1 MNAFV
6 PVSSSF
12 SSAVEPVVA
21 LSAENDY
28 LSQGVQDRVP
38 SSNVAASTTT
48 IAVISPN
55 NFFRTCLSRCLK
67 EMGSEFAIR
76 SYNNLDEWLE
86 NTGSDSAKIVLLC
99 ATGQKAT
106 ETAVQQDL
114 ETALQA
120 AKGVRLIVVSDID
133 RPDLMIGALEKGA
146 RGFVPMSLDLEVFF
160 GAIKLVNVGG
170 TFIPVTSLMSMR
182 STSTSIAAAKA
193 DATVASVFT
202 ERQLEVLKHLR
213 IGDPNKIIA
222 YKMSMSEATVKIHVR
237 NMMRKIKANNRTEL
251 VCKSGALL
259 NAA

>member
-6 PVSSSF
+6 PVSSAF
-12 SSAVEPVVA
+12 NSALQPVLP
-21 LSAENDY
+21 LSAGNDY
-28 LSQGVQDRVP
+28 LSLGVQTEAP
-38 SSNVAASTTT
+38 SSNIAASMTT
-48 IAVISPN
+48 IALISPN

-67 EMGSEFAIR
+67 EMGSEFEIR
-76 SYNNLDEWLE
+76 SYNNLDEWLK
-86 NTGSDSAKIVLLC
+86 NAGPDAAKIVLLC

-106 ETAVQQDL
+106 ETVVHQDL
-114 ETALQA
+114 ETALA
-120 AKGVRLIVVSDID
+120 AANGVRVVVVSDID
-133 RPDLMIGALEKGA
+133 HPDLMVGALQKGA

-170 TFIPVTSLMSMR
+170 TFIPVSGLMSMR
-182 STSTSIAAAKA
+182 STPASSAESKAAAA
-193 DATVASVFT
+193 AVSFFT
-202 ERQLEVLKHLR
+202 ARQQEVLEHLR

-251 VCKSGALL
+251 VCKSNALL